1 MVFLEMYKT
10 ISKDIKNVNKLTNKT
25 KVNKFSHKNESN
37 GARCLSKSILWQQM
51 QDYYEQ
57 LGPDAWQE
65 DIVPY
70 QITSN
75 KLLAHLYATLINAA
89 IYDHYADSN
98 SEPFYILELGGGH
111 GKFSFYIC
119 KFLEF
124 FNLYNKF
131 NIIYIASDISP
142 KNIEAWQNHPQLKK
156 YIDNKQLDF
165 AKFNAE
171 TDENIYLI
179 NAKKT
184 ITKQSLKNPLFVI
197 ANYVFDTLSHDAFKC
212 EDNQLFATSI
222 DLDSQKTFSFDNFSY
237 KYSQELINENYY
249 EQDIFNRILLQYKNQ
264 LKNGSFLLPIGALRA
279 IENIKM
285 LSKKNTVFLVADK
298 GNIDIADFIQ
308 IEDPNI
314 AVHGSVSFMVNFHAL
329 ETFFTLSNGSSMITP
344 NSYTDLQVAC
354 FTTANNNSNNLLT
367 FTAKQALYDINPQ
380 NLINL
385 CYSNDKINNWHNLD
399 QMLAILSISK
409 WDPDLFYD
417 ISDQLLEFIEKSI
430 NKKQFNMEQ
439 EHAITCGLELIWEY
453 FFKLEK
459 NQDLPFVLANIYY
472 VLEEFDLA
480 LKFFEISI
488 QEFGETV
495 ETWHNIALCYY
506 ALENFTLALTYTKK
520 SLQIN
525 SKYLA
530 AKKLLAELT
539 SMV

>member
-1 MVFLEMYKT
+1 MYKE
-10 ISKDIKNVNKLTNKT
+10 IKDVKKLQKLTNKSQ
-25 KVNKFSHKNESN
+25 KFSKSAKSED
-37 GARCLSKSILWQQM
+37 AKCLSKSILWEQM
-51 QDYYEQ
+51 QKYYEQ

-75 KLLAHLYATLINAA
+75 KLLAHLYATLINSA
-89 IYDHYADSN
+89 IYENVRDSN
-98 SEPFYILELGGGH
+98 TEPFYILELGAGH

-131 NIIYIASDISP
+131 KIVYIASDISP
-142 KNIEAWQNHPQLKK
+142 KNIDAWQKHPQLQK
-156 YIDNKQLDF
+156 YINNQQLDF

-171 TDENIYLI
+171 TDQEIYLI
-179 NAKKT
+179 NSKK
-184 ITKQSLKNPLFVI
+184 IIKPQCLNNPMFVI
-197 ANYVFDTLSHDAFKC
+197 ANYVFDSLAHDAFRC
-212 EDNQLFATSI
+212 EDNKLFATAI
-222 DLDSQKTFSFDNFSY
+222 DLDSNNKIFSFENFKY
-237 KYSQELINENYY
+237 KYSHELISNNYY
-249 EQDIFNRILLQYKNQ
+249 DQNIFNQVLLEYKNQ
-264 LKNGSFLLPIGALRA
+264 LKNGSFLIPIGALHA

-285 LSKKNTVFLVADK
+285 FSKKNTIFLVADK

-314 AVHGSVSFMVNFHAL
+314 AVHGSISFMVNFHAI
-329 ETFFTLSNGSSMITP
+329 ETFFALTGGSSMITQ
-344 NSYTDLQVAC
+344 NSYTDLQIAC
-354 FTTANNNSNNLLT
+354 FITNSNNKHNLLK
-367 FTAKQALYDINPQ
+367 FTATQALYDINPQ

-385 CYSNDKINNWHNLD
+385 CYSNDRINSWHNLD
-399 QMLAILSISK
+399 QMLAILAISK

-417 ISDQLLEFIEKSI
+417 LSDQLLEFIEKSI
-430 NKKQFNMEQ
+430 KKEQFNMEQ
-439 EHAITCGLELIWEY
+439 EHAISCGLELVWEY

-472 VLEEFDLA
+472 AIEEFDLA

-495 ETWHNIALCYY
+495 EAWHNIALCYH
-506 ALENFTLALTYTKK
+506 ALEKNVLALKYTKK
-520 SLQIN
+520 ALQIN

-530 AKKLLAELT
+530 AKKLLLELT
-539 SMV
+539 DMV